1 MSSTKYSWLPVTKN
15 VPSGE
20 AKSRNGSAAAPSSS
34 TVPSTRSP
42 TIATRSGAASLM
54 VSTIRSVCARPA
66 SGPRWISD
74 TTAMRNPRNA
84 GSSRRRRTGS
94 CSRSGGPSAVAAPT
108 PTRPTD
114 AAPAATALARA
125 RNIRRFNA
133 GGADG
138 LSAGRATQGRRRP
151 SPLSIPLDPAA
162 QREPQRLQDEQRQE
176 QVDDEA
182 EPEVARP
189 RVPPRCRH
197 VGEARHDERRDEHQR
212 ERDEHEGEDPS
223 RASRAGGVLDQP
235 LPEVDVHQRQDRAE
249 DHDEHSRPSGDAWTR
264 GICGPSQ
271 LMGGAVRRRLCSG
284 TGSV

>member
-1 MSSTKYSWLPVTKN
+1 
-15 VPSGE
+15 
-20 AKSRNGSAAAPSSS
+20 
-34 TVPSTRSP
+34 
-42 TIATRSGAASLM
+42 M

-66 SGPRWISD
+66 SGPRWMSD

-125 RNIRRFNA
+125 RNTRRFNA
-133 GGADG
+133 GGAG
-138 LSAGRATQGRRRP
+138 GSSGRSGNAGSGGDRRRRR
-151 SPLSIPLDPAA
+151 LPLDPAA
-162 QREPQRLQDEQRQE
+162 QREPHRLQDEQRQE

-212 ERDEHEGEDPS
+212 ERDEHEGEDPP
-223 RASRAGGVLDQP
+223 RAPRAGGVLDQP

-249 DHDEHSRPSGDAWTR
+249 ENDEHSRPSGDAWTR
-264 GICGPSQ
+264 GVCGPSQ
-271 LMGGAVRRRLCSG
+271 LMGGAVRRRSRRGVVAPVRCRPAVRLPS
-284 TGSV
+284 SMAR